1 MSFVGIQQFREN
13 LDTLMESKAFKKA
26 NDGERI
32 KMGVQLL
39 RGKYGVYGSCLFN
52 SVKKL
57 KVK

>member
-39 RGKYGVYGSCLFN
+39 RGKYGVYGSWLFN